1 MRKGQDSARVQSL
14 DSYLD
19 LPDPSQFV
27 AACRERGLT
36 TVCLAW
42 QREWG
47 QVPDQ
52 AIVDYTRLARCT
64 LLAYRA
70 GVILRCLVV
79 GDEADPATL
88 RRRLAE
94 AGLTVEE
101 RSRNT
106 M

>member
-47 QVPDQ
+47 QVPGQ
-52 AIVDYTRLARCT
+52 ATVDYARLARAT

-79 GDEADPATL
+79 GDEADPAAL
-88 RRRLAE
+88 RRRLTE

-101 RSRNT
+101 RSRNS

>member
-1 MRKGQDSARVQSL
+1 MREGQDSARVQSL

-19 LPDPSQFV
+19 LPDPSQFI

-36 TVCLAW
+36 AVCLAW

-52 AIVDYTRLARCT
+52 ATVDYARLARAT
-64 LLAYRA
+64 LLAYRS
-70 GVILRCLVV
+70 GVILRCLVA
-79 GDEADPATL
+79 GEEADPAAL
-88 RRRLAE
+88 RRRLVE